1 MPQTGY
7 PQGTPS
13 ARSIDPTMVADI
25 AAVRATLEADIAGR
39 INAKANVPVQIA
51 IVNANS
57 TQSAALPVGSYIV
70 TSNVDVALRVAA
82 NPTAATTDDPLW
94 AYSYRRVVIETANDK
109 VAAIR
114 LVATTGVVTLTLEG

>member
-1 MPQTGY
+1 MSVLPRR
-7 PQGTPS
+7 PS
-13 ARSIDPTMVADI
+13 
-25 AAVRATLEADIAGR
+25 VRTVDDAPLGE

-94 AYSYRRVVIETANDK
+94 AYSYRRVVVEAANDK